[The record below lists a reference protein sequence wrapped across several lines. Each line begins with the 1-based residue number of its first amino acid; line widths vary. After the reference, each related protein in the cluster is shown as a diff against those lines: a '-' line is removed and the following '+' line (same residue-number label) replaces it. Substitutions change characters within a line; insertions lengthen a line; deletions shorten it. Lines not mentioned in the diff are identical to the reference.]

1 MPKPKT
7 TMKQNRFPPRIQAI
21 THAGSGNY
29 DCIWDTCCDHGQ
41 IGEGFLLSGQQQSD
55 ACHPAPNTHVYFV
68 DQVAHICEQLQSR
81 LEAQYSS
88 ASFSVLCQD
97 AASICL
103 QRSAMPALRHLVV
116 IAGVYGHTAIDIMH
130 SILTHNDVSLKPS
143 IDFLLCPNYEL
154 FELRQWLIEQ
164 NFSMKR
170 EEIVLQ
176 KTRLNE
182 ILLVSPISNK
192 FDSAPSL
199 TGKSWNLDCDI
210 QRQHV
215 QGLFEHRQRQA
226 RQNNDENAIIARDL
240 YQKLL
245 NQR

>member
-1 MPKPKT
+1 MPKT
-7 TMKQNRFPPRIQAI
+7 TMKQHRFPPRIKAI
-21 THAGSGNY
+21 TQAGSGNY

-41 IGEGFLLSGQQQSD
+41 IGEGFLLSDLQHSEADHQTSS
-55 ACHPAPNTHVYFV
+55 AHVYFV
-68 DQVAHICEQLQSR
+68 DQVAHICDQLRSR

-97 AASICL
+97 AASISL
-103 QRSAMPALRHLVV
+103 QSSAMPALRHLVV
-116 IAGVYGHTAIDIMH
+116 IAGVYGHTAVDIMH
-130 SILTHNDVSLKPS
+130 SILTQNDASLQPN

-154 FELRQWLIEQ
+154 FELRQWLIKQ
-164 NFSMKR
+164 GFSMKR
-170 EEIVLQ
+170 EEVVLQ

-215 QGLFEHRQRQA
+215 QGLFKHRQRQA